1 MLAMS
6 SSFKNTKIEKEFIVC
21 HKYKENS
28 ALYVILILVIKEMCN
43 AFTCFNIF
51 RYREP

>member
-28 ALYVILILVIKEMCN
+28 ALYVIPIFVIKEMCN
-43 AFTCFNIF
+43 TFTCFIIF